1 MTKART
7 LATFDS
13 TGLLT
18 SSSSLDAT
26 KLTGNLPAL
35 NGSALTDLAGG
46 GKVLQVI
53 EGKTD
58 AQTIVSSSNSY
69 ASDTLLTATIT
80 PTNAAN
86 SILCFV
92 SQTLQK
98 ADETEQSRATLQL
111 LINNNVEC
119 TFGDMLLYNHD
130 ASQESSDA
138 GGTNLRVAGTTNALV
153 YKTHLKKSVN
163 SPNGAFYAGASF
175 SGSTLARQS
184 IILME
189 IAA

>member
-7 LATFDS
+7 LATFD
-13 TGLLT
+13 TT
-18 SSSSLDAT
+18 NINPANLDAT
-26 KLTGNLPAL
+26 GTIP
-35 NGSALTDLAGG
+35 SALLSGVGG

-58 AQTIVSSSNSY
+58 AQTLVHSGNSY

-98 ADETEQSRATLQL
+98 ADTVQTSRATLQL
-111 LINNNVEC
+111 LINNAVEC
-119 TFGDMLLYNHD
+119 TFGDMLLYNND
-130 ASQESSDA
+130 TEQESSDA

-163 SPNGAFYAGASF
+163 SPNGAFYAGASHT
-175 SGSTLARQS
+175 GTALARQS